1 MSLINLP
8 FPRWNRE
15 FLKAHSVLFQIMT
28 LNGSKIACV
37 GKGGA
42 GKSTTLVL
50 LAKALRHKG
59 YNVAILDADST
70 NLGLHLALGIPSAPA
85 PLISFLGGMVFQGG
99 SVSCPVDDPS
109 LIQDPVI
116 DLLTLPSSF
125 QAVSPDGIVLLQAGK
140 LSDFGVGAG
149 CDGPM
154 VKVAR
159 DLQVCKGNEPYLLLV
174 DFKAGLEDSSR
185 GALVSMDQIV
195 VVCDPST
202 AGLQTA
208 ITLQQVIRSQK
219 TGAAPSTRHL
229 EQVQMADL
237 MIELFRQTKV
247 KALHTVLSKVPDSET
262 ESYMLGELKKAGM
275 NAICSVPNSPDLRS
289 AWLRG
294 KELPTN
300 GTQQAMAQLVSAC
313 ESFA

>member
-1 MSLINLP
+1 
-8 FPRWNRE
+8 
-15 FLKAHSVLFQIMT
+15 MT
-28 LNGSKIACV
+28 LNGSNIACV
-37 GKGGA
+37 GKG
-42 GKSTTLVL
+42 
-50 LAKALRHKG
+50 
-59 YNVAILDADST
+59 
-70 NLGLHLALGIPSAPA
+70 
-85 PLISFLGGMVFQGG
+85 
-99 SVSCPVDDPS
+99 
-109 LIQDPVI
+109 
-116 DLLTLPSSF
+116 
-125 QAVSPDGIVLLQAGK
+125 GK

-159 DLQVCKGNEPYLLLV
+159 DVQVRKGNEPYLLLI